1 MVVDITNEILTK
13 IKLLLPNANVLTSYP
28 DNPTVTDFPF
38 IIVEETDNSDH
49 IGTRDSAGFHHS
61 NIAFRIEIYTKG
73 SRKMSEAKILRGQI
87 NSILSDELGLAR
99 GTPMVVPNFLDNT
112 VYKYV
117 LNYFGRIDKD
127 KIIYRG

>member
-13 IKLLLPNANVLTSYP
+13 IRTLLPNVSVLTSYP
-28 DNPTVTDFPF
+28 NNPTSTEFPF
-38 IIVEETDNSDH
+38 IIVEESDNSTDVS
-49 IGTRDSAGFHHS
+49 TRDSSGFNHS

-73 SRKMSEAKILRGQI
+73 NKKMSDAKRLRNSI
-87 NSILSDELGLAR
+87 DSILSDELGLAR

-112 VYKYV
+112 VYRYV
-117 LNYFGRIDKD
+117 LNYLGKIDKD